1 MAHVL
6 KDLGKKKWKNKK
18 ITTKGDRYSICLH
31 FKAGTS
37 TENLKHSSLLDLPM
51 DIWWIFILIFYMIHI
66 AYIICFYRK
75 MREHCAFIY

>member
-31 FKAGTS
+31 FIAGAS
-37 TENLKHSSLLDLPM
+37 IENLKRRSLLVLPM
-51 DIWWIFILIFYMIHI
+51 DI
-66 AYIICFYRK
+66 
-75 MREHCAFIY
+75 